1 VRLVGHCREPLPARG
16 FVLADADA
24 EKDRLITG
32 RSVRPVIGFAVST
45 AWVLRHVAQ
54 QFAGPAFGPPAA
66 NLYVCF
72 RRSTPPTA
80 RSSSPARDSSAY
92 QITFVKMR
100 FAESMKSGTSNVE
113 CDVANNE

>member
-1 VRLVGHCREPLPARG
+1 MRLVGHCREPLPARG

-54 QFAGPAFGPPAA
+54 QFAGPAFGPPAVVRICMSV
-66 NLYVCF
+66 LGGRPRL
-72 RRSTPPTA
+72 RRAAA
-80 RSSSPARDSSAY
+80 RRPAIPAR
-92 QITFVKMR
+92 IK
-100 FAESMKSGTSNVE
+100 
-113 CDVANNE
+113 